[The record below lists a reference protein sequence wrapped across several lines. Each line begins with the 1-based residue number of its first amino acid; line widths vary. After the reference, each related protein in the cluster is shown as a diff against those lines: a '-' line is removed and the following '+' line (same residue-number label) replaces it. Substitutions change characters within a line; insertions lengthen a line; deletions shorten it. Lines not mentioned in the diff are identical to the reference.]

1 MAIYSVTSKIIII
14 LKDAFKYW
22 GKGYTIMLITSNF
35 PNDKIE
41 NKFTH
46 SLFRE
51 TPVNW
56 LILLLRFDPTE

>member
-1 MAIYSVTSKIIII
+1 MPLNIGEKVTQ
-14 LKDAFKYW
+14 LCLLL
-22 GKGYTIMLITSNF
+22 GSNF

-41 NKFTH
+41 NEFTR